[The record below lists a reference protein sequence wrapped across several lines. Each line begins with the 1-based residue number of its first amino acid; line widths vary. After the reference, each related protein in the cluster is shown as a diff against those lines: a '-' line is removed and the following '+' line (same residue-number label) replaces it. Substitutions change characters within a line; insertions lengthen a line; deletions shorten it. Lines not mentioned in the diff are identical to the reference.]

1 MDFREKLIFFHTW
14 GLLIRKTI
22 LISIQLIY
30 NQQETRVFFF
40 LTRRIRTQA
49 AGNKAKRHTWEPSH
63 LLYPNWR
70 AKKPLFFPTCPA
82 ARTQTQWLKFHPSVH
97 PPKLLKREQM
107 LQNRGLPRGT
117 FSGFWRISVSEEA
130 TEAERV
136 AKPSL
141 RGQPSLSVVQG
152 ASSTW
157 SWHPQWPHRVSSV
170 AWFWPSA
177 WVGCSKSDSRV
188 LQEIL

>member
-1 MDFREKLIFFHTW
+1 MRPTNKENNLDFYSAYIQSTGNKSIFFLNTV
-14 GLLIRKTI
+14 K
-22 LISIQLIY
+22 
-30 NQQETRVFFF
+30 
-40 LTRRIRTQA
+40 TQA
-49 AGNKAKRHTWEPSH
+49 AGNRAKCHTWEPSH

-97 PPKLLKREQM
+97 PLKLLNREQM
-107 LQNRGLPRGT
+107 LRNRGLPRGA

-130 TEAERV
+130 TEAESV
-136 AKPSL
+136 AKPSP
-141 RGQPSLSVVQG
+141 RGQPSLPAAQG
-152 ASSTW
+152 VSSAW
-157 SWHPQWPHRVSSV
+157 SWHPQWPHRVSSA